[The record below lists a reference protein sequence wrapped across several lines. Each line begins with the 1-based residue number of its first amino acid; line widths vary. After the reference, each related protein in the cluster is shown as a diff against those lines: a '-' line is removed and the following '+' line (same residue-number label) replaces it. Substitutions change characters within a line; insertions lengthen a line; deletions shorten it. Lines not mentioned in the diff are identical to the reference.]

1 MNTITQNTPQPA
13 FDSFAVTYPDT
24 VTEVYTY
31 KKLDITVAT
40 VTIVYTDATKANLLS
55 FKRTWNV

>member
-1 MNTITQNTPQPA
+1 MNTVTQNTPQPA

-31 KKLDITVAT
+31 KKQNITVAT
-40 VTIVYTDATKANLLS
+40 VTIVYTDTTKVDMLS
-55 FKRTWNV
+55 FKRSWNV